1 MEEVETG
8 VNYALVISTNG
19 GLWRYMIGDTI
30 MFTSTRPYK
39 FKITGRTKL
48 FINAFGEELIID
60 NAIEALKQTCEKT
73 GATVMA
79 FTAAPVFM
87 EDGKKGAHEW
97 IIEYGTPPA
106 DLENFA
112 NILDTELK
120 KVNSD
125 YEAKRYK
132 DMSLQRLIL
141 HTARPNLFNDWLKE
155 KGKLG
160 GQNKVPQ
167 LWNDRTHIDELLK
180 MNQG

>member
-1 MEEVETG
+1 MKYMETYNASEGFFGLQDDPSDSSMLLMLDYG
-8 VNYALVISTNG
+8 VYYEFVPISELTKPHPPGSSIGRGGNRGELRLVISTNG

-97 IIEYGTPPA
+97 IIEYGTPP
-106 DLENFA
+106 EIRK
-112 NILDTELK
+112 ILPI
-120 KVNSD
+120 
-125 YEAKRYK
+125 
-132 DMSLQRLIL
+132 SLIR
-141 HTARPNLFNDWLKE
+141 N
-155 KGKLG
+155 
-160 GQNKVPQ
+160 
-167 LWNDRTHIDELLK
+167 
-180 MNQG
+180 